1 MVKEG
6 LKEVVFIDKKR
17 GKVTSPYF
25 VSVAQNSHLPYK
37 PEAKQTSGHIL
48 SQEYEKGK
56 RRESKREGG
65 LITVFP

>member
-25 VSVAQNSHLPYK
+25 VSVAQNSHLPCK
-37 PEAKQTSGHIL
+37 PEAKQTSGIH
-48 SQEYEKGK
+48 
-56 RRESKREGG
+56 
-65 LITVFP
+65 